1 MEVLLFVMVGLWT
14 VLYVGAGIAV
24 IRRDGWEAKLV
35 GVLLLS
41 IGLSVPLGLLWL
53 LTASWPITG

>member
-1 MEVLLFVMVGLWT
+1 MVGLWT
-14 VLYVGAGIAV
+14 VLYVWAGIAV